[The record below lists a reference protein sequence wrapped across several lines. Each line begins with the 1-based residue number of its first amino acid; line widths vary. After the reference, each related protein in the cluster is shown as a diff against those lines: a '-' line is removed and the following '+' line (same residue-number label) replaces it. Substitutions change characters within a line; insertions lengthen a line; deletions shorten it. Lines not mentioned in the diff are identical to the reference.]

1 MDQILSIFNANQSFF
16 CYQLYDYLAQSDQIK
31 IHSIPE
37 APNTFIFQYKHYLT
51 FYGHKA
57 TLESLFKKIHSD
69 LDPSTRY
76 EIYFQNHHITSIKG
90 FFDDFDFI
98 DEAVDYSDGFNR
110 LQPMILEKTNFMPKR
125 ALKSGKR
132 ISGELLTHFDPDLV
146 DFANSG
152 VVYGIIEDT
161 DLISVCPVP
170 IIYKD
175 DFYSFAIIQGVY
187 TNERFRHKGY
197 ATGSVRAA
205 LNFLFTRK
213 IIKSVYLLVDEENP
227 AVAMFEKIG
236 FEADGN
242 QWLGARCFL
251 K

>member
-1 MDQILSIFNANQSFF
+1 MEPLSIFNSNPSLF
-16 CYQLYDYLAQSDQIK
+16 CYQLYDYLAQADHVK
-31 IHSIPE
+31 IHSLPD

-57 TLESLFKKIHSD
+57 TLETLFKKISAD
-69 LDPSTRY
+69 LDASIRY
-76 EIYFQNHHITSIKG
+76 EILFQNHHITSIKAL
-90 FFDDFDFI
+90 FDDFDFI
-98 DEAVDYSDGFNR
+98 DDTVNYSDGFNR
-110 LQPMILEKTNFMPKR
+110 LQSMMLEKTNFMPKR
-125 ALKSGKR
+125 SLKSGKR
-132 ISGELLTHFDPDLV
+132 ISADLLSHFDPDLI
-146 DFANSG
+146 DYANSG

-170 IIYKD
+170 FIYKD
-175 DFYSFAIIQGVY
+175 DSYSFAIIHGVY
-187 TNERFRHKGY
+187 TNEKFRHKGY

-213 IIKSVYLLVDEENP
+213 IIKSIYLLVDEENP
-227 AVAMFEKIG
+227 AVSMFEKIG

-251 K
+251 R